1 MDIFSPSVV
10 TPHNLCRVSGAL
22 QDMKDRNIAMRNEQ
36 DLAVPQSPGIPPAA
50 FGAGGK
56 M

>member
-1 MDIFSPSVV
+1 MKDCLSGSVV
-10 TPHNLCRVSGAL
+10 SQNLNKVSGAL
-22 QDMKDRNIAMRNEQ
+22 QEMKDRNTAMKHS
-36 DLAVPQSPGIPPAA
+36 LAVPPSPGIPPAV

>member
-1 MDIFSPSVV
+1 MTDNFSGSD
-10 TPHNLCRVSGAL
+10 TSQNLSRVSGAL
-22 QDMKDRNIAMRNEQ
+22 QEMKDRDKIIKHS
-36 DLAVPQSPGIPPAA
+36 LAVPHSPGIPPAA

>member
-1 MDIFSPSVV
+1 MTDNLPGSV
-10 TPHNLCRVSGAL
+10 TSQNLSRVSGAL
-22 QDMKDRNIAMRNEQ
+22 QQMKDLDKVIKHS
-36 DLAVPQSPGIPPAA
+36 LAVPHSPGIPPAA

>member
-1 MDIFSPSVV
+1 MDPSSSVI
-10 TPHNLCRVSGAL
+10 TSHNLCRLSGAL
-22 QDMKDRNIAMRNEQ
+22 QDMKDRDIRKDQ
-36 DLAVPQSPGIPPAA
+36 DLAAPHSPGIPPAA